1 MTTNDL
7 RIGPAKQLGPL
18 QVWPLIWEGLI
29 AHNYKV
35 PPNLDDLIF
44 GEIEDEDGPSVDC
57 IQVENPTD
65 EAFIIPSGW
74 IISAN
79 LWQDRTI
86 NSMEYIEPHS
96 TVAVSVSCVEKSRWS
111 PESKTIDGGRAPFSV
126 IAAGFEYDA
135 SRGFWN
141 LDSTSRQTRVWKQV
155 SRQESRSGSRPT
167 NSLRQVMEEDSFQS
181 EIQSFV
187 IQELNG
193 NLISHPDV
201 AKYAF
206 LGPLVGAGARIAF
219 APLTDKFGG
228 APWTL
233 VSSVGLF
240 GSIIFT
246 AQHVNPD
253 IALGATY
260 LSSEFHTFI
269 YGMIAIFFFA
279 GIGNAS
285 TFKQM
290 PMIFEPR
297 QAGGVIG
304 WVSAIAAFGPF
315 LFGIG
320 LVAMS
325 PSTFLMVL
333 SGYVVLCFLITWFRY
348 AKPGAAKKS

>member
-7 RIGPAKQLGPL
+7 RVGPAKQLGPL

-35 PPNLDDLIF
+35 PPNLDDLKF
-44 GEIEDEDGPSVDC
+44 GEIEDEDGPWVDC
-57 IQVENPTD
+57 IQVDNPTD

-141 LDSTSRQTRVWKQV
+141 LDRTSRQTRVWKQV

-181 EIQSFV
+181 EIQSSV

-193 NLISHPDV
+193 NLISHPRQNGVLIALD
-201 AKYAF
+201 
-206 LGPLVGAGARIAF
+206 GQPLVAEFFSNPRSLQSTLKETVIAASFDATSNSELRISSDEVRRFFLEFQNYKNFEIDSDNWGA
-219 APLTDKFGG
+219 
-228 APWTL
+228 
-233 VSSVGLF
+233 
-240 GSIIFT
+240 
-246 AQHVNPD
+246 
-253 IALGATY
+253 
-260 LSSEFHTFI
+260 
-269 YGMIAIFFFA
+269 MFA
-279 GIGNAS
+279 GGSSGID
-285 TFKQM
+285 TR
-290 PMIFEPR
+290 IFINNREE
-297 QAGGVIG
+297 ILHL
-304 WVSAIAAFGPF
+304 SAINRNHR
-315 LFGIG
+315 
-320 LVAMS
+320 V
-325 PSTFLMVL
+325 LMEV
-333 SGYVVLCFLITWFRY
+333 
-348 AKPGAAKKS
+348 

>member
-44 GEIEDEDGPSVDC
+44 GEIEDEDGPWVDC

-141 LDSTSRQTRVWKQV
+141 LDRTSRQTRVWRQV

-181 EIQSFV
+181 EIQSSV

-193 NLISHPDV
+193 NLISHPRQNGVLIALD
-201 AKYAF
+201 
-206 LGPLVGAGARIAF
+206 GQPLVAEFFSNPRSLESTLKDTVIAASFDATSNSELRISSDEVRSFFLEFQNYKNFEIDSDVWGA
-219 APLTDKFGG
+219 
-228 APWTL
+228 
-233 VSSVGLF
+233 
-240 GSIIFT
+240 
-246 AQHVNPD
+246 
-253 IALGATY
+253 
-260 LSSEFHTFI
+260 
-269 YGMIAIFFFA
+269 MFA
-279 GIGNAS
+279 GGSSGID
-285 TFKQM
+285 TR
-290 PMIFEPR
+290 IFINNRDE
-297 QAGGVIG
+297 ILHL
-304 WVSAIAAFGPF
+304 SAINRNHR
-315 LFGIG
+315 
-320 LVAMS
+320 
-325 PSTFLMVL
+325 VL
-333 SGYVVLCFLITWFRY
+333 LEV
-348 AKPGAAKKS
+348 

>member
-35 PPNLDDLIF
+35 PPNLNDLIF
-44 GEIEDEDGPSVDC
+44 GEIEGEDGPWVDC

-74 IISAN
+74 IMSAN

-86 NSMEYIEPHS
+86 NSMEYIEPNS

-135 SRGFWN
+135 SRDFWH
-141 LDSTSRQTRVWKQV
+141 LDRTSRQTRVWKQV

-181 EIQSFV
+181 EIQYSI

-193 NLISHPDV
+193 NLITHPRQNGVLIALD
-201 AKYAF
+201 
-206 LGPLVGAGARIAF
+206 GQPLVAEFFSNPRSLESTLKDTVIAASF
-219 APLTDKFGG
+219 DATSNSELKI
-228 APWTL
+228 
-233 VSSVGLF
+233 SSDEVRHFFL
-240 GSIIFT
+240 
-246 AQHVNPD
+246 
-253 IALGATY
+253 
-260 LSSEFHTFI
+260 EFQNYKNFEI
-269 YGMIAIFFFA
+269 DSDVWSAMFA
-279 GIGNAS
+279 GGSSGID
-285 TFKQM
+285 TR
-290 PMIFEPR
+290 IFINNRDE
-297 QAGGVIG
+297 ILHL
-304 WVSAIAAFGPF
+304 SAINRNHR
-315 LFGIG
+315 
-320 LVAMS
+320 
-325 PSTFLMVL
+325 VL
-333 SGYVVLCFLITWFRY
+333 LEV
-348 AKPGAAKKS
+348 

>member
-44 GEIEDEDGPSVDC
+44 GEIEDEDGPWVDC

-86 NSMEYIEPHS
+86 NSMEYIEPNS

-141 LDSTSRQTRVWKQV
+141 LDRTSRQTRVWKQV

-167 NSLRQVMEEDSFQS
+167 NSLRQVIEEDSFQS
-181 EIQSFV
+181 EIQSSV

-193 NLISHPDV
+193 NLISHPRQNWVLIALD
-201 AKYAF
+201 
-206 LGPLVGAGARIAF
+206 GQPLVAEFFSNPKSLQSTLKETVIAASFDATSNSEIRISSDEVRRFFLEFQNYKNFEIDSDDWGA
-219 APLTDKFGG
+219 
-228 APWTL
+228 
-233 VSSVGLF
+233 
-240 GSIIFT
+240 
-246 AQHVNPD
+246 
-253 IALGATY
+253 
-260 LSSEFHTFI
+260 
-269 YGMIAIFFFA
+269 MFA
-279 GIGNAS
+279 GGSSGIDTRLFINNREE
-285 TFKQM
+285 
-290 PMIFEPR
+290 ILHL
-297 QAGGVIG
+297 
-304 WVSAIAAFGPF
+304 SAINRNHR
-315 LFGIG
+315 
-320 LVAMS
+320 
-325 PSTFLMVL
+325 VL
-333 SGYVVLCFLITWFRY
+333 LEV
-348 AKPGAAKKS
+348 